1 MKNKKLILLT
11 ILIAIAATLLFES
24 AYIVRETDQ
33 VVITQF
39 GRPTGDAVVN
49 AGLHFKVPFI
59 QKANYFEK
67 RFLAWD
73 GDANQIPTK
82 DKKFIFV
89 DTYARWQIVDPL
101 KFFIRLTNER
111 GAMSRLADILDGE
124 TRDHIASHELEEAVR
139 TTNRTPLQADLIG
152 ELIGDTLIPIEIGR
166 ERIQKMILETA
177 NKETEDLGIKILDFK
192 IKRINYVPEVRE
204 QVFDRMISE
213 RTRIAEKF
221 RSEGLGEASRIN
233 GEKERD
239 LKTIQSEAY
248 RTAEEIMGKA
258 DAEAADIYAKAYNK
272 SRSAQELYTFM
283 KSIETFEKSLDDK
296 TQVILSTKSD
306 LFKYLKKVN

>member
-1 MKNKKLILLT
+1 MKNKKLILST
-11 ILIAIAATLLFES
+11 ILIAIAAILLIES
-24 AYIVRETDQ
+24 AYIVKETDQ
-33 VVITQF
+33 VVVTQF
-39 GRPTGDAVVN
+39 GRPTGNAVTT

-111 GAMSRLADILDGE
+111 GAMSRLGDILDSE
-124 TRDHIASHELEEAVR
+124 TRDHIAAHELEEAVR

-192 IKRINYVPEVRE
+192 IKRINYVPEVRK

-239 LKTIQSEAY
+239 LKTVQSEAY

-258 DAEAADIYAKAYNK
+258 DAEAADIYSKAYNK
-272 SRSAQELYTFM
+272 GKNSQELYSFM
-283 KSIETFEKSLDDK
+283 KSMETFEKSLDDQ

-306 LFKYLKKVN
+306 LFKYLKKIN